1 MASQC
6 CQKYGICG
14 EQYSLDI
21 VFNDEGKVETTRFRF
36 MHKPLKSQA
45 DYIAG
50 LVETRKATD
59 IFATRLT
66 QLKDESIKTDP
77 EPKVGVSGKS
87 GAKAEWKESQK
98 TFGGMLKRGLKSLLG
113 GPPAEEAYHT
123 TNVEAEKKKSPVVFC
138 YSLFYVYYD
147 QYTYITGVLAQDV
160 MLGLVFIFVAIQILS
175 SIQIS
180 AFITL
185 CVFLVFF
192 ELMGCMWMLNVVVG
206 GYPIE

>member
-1 MASQC
+1 VASQC

-36 MHKPLKSQA
+36 MHKPLKSQE

-77 EPKVGVSGKS
+77 EPKVGIPGKRS
-87 GAKAEWKESQK
+87 
-98 TFGGMLKRGLKSLLG
+98 FGGMLKRGLKGLLG
-113 GPPAEEAYHT
+113 DQPAEEAYHT

>member
-1 MASQC
+1 VASQC

-36 MHKPLKSQA
+36 MHKPLKSQE

-77 EPKVGVSGKS
+77 EPKVGITGKRS
-87 GAKAEWKESQK
+87 
-98 TFGGMLKRGLKSLLG
+98 FGGMLKRGLKSLLG
-113 GPPAEEAYHT
+113 DQPAEEAYHT